1 MGAEP
6 SITIG
11 DIRAVCQAH
20 YNATQRRLSFFEAM
34 HMAFLQ
40 YPLHAPYDI
49 PRHFMTPDEFQALID
64 QYVIV
69 RLAGP
74 ETLPENIRKGPKPRK
89 NFYINENEAF
99 FPDKDVHAHIHIP
112 YVCDGFHTHSH
123 FEANYVYRGSA
134 GAAVG
139 NRDLTLKRGD
149 FLIFAPNS
157 AHNVQTAENDIVI
170 SIEMRRSSF
179 EHIYE
184 LLFRNRSPLSQFF
197 QQALGNAP
205 APAYALFHT
214 DASHALQSI
223 FQRIIL
229 EEHIADGGSNAIQAN
244 CLAMLFS
251 GLVRGGYGHEI
262 ETVATDSGEAPDLG
276 RILLFIKGN
285 YQSVTLEMLSR
296 EFHYSRP
303 YLSKFIYSQTGMLYR
318 ELLQGYKLERGREL
332 LDSTQYSVEEVCG
345 LIGYGSPSHFYR
357 TFKAKYG
364 VSPSAYRKK
373 KPDTGPGR

>member
-49 PRHFMTPDEFQALID
+49 PRHFMTPGRVSRRLSTNTSLC
-64 QYVIV
+64 VWRV
-69 RLAGP
+69 RK
-74 ETLPENIRKGPKPRK
+74 TLPENIRKGPKPRK

-184 LLFRNRSPLSQFF
+184 LLFRTGAPFRSFSNRHWATPLRRPTPFSIPTPAMRCKASSSASSSRSISPTAGAMPSRPTALPCSFRAGARWLWPRNRKPW
-197 QQALGNAP
+197 QQTAGKRR
-205 APAYALFHT
+205 T
-214 DASHALQSI
+214 S
-223 FQRIIL
+223 
-229 EEHIADGGSNAIQAN
+229 
-244 CLAMLFS
+244 
-251 GLVRGGYGHEI
+251 
-262 ETVATDSGEAPDLG
+262 G

-296 EFHYSRP
+296 EFTTAAHTCQNSSTARRGCCTGSCCRVISWSAGANCWIRHSIPSR
-303 YLSKFIYSQTGMLYR
+303 R
-318 ELLQGYKLERGREL
+318 
-332 LDSTQYSVEEVCG
+332 
-345 LIGYGSPSHFYR
+345 
-357 TFKAKYG
+357 
-364 VSPSAYRKK
+364 SA
-373 KPDTGPGR
+373 D